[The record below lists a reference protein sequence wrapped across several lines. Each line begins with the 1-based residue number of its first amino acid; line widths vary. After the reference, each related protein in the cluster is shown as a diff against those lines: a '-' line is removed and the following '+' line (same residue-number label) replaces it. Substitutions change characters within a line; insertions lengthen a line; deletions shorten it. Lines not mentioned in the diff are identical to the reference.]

1 MHRRSLG
8 RLAAAL
14 ASCAMIL
21 LVAVPSALGKEG
33 VSVNL
38 LAPLPRDAQPGTK
51 VAAFYTMTAI
61 TDDVESPLHSKTT
74 FIRLYGRDG
83 AVTEAVG
90 VEQKTP
96 GLYKAMIEIPA
107 GGITRGEFGVRG
119 PAKAANGK
127 VVATDVVW
135 AYDGIVVTAAVP
147 APVDPKAFQLPGTK
161 PAVAPANGGAATAE
175 TTPASPAQPA
185 AATLSFDPRLA
196 GAVGLALVAIVAGGI
211 LSRRRRLHPP
221 TAA

>member
-1 MHRRSLG
+1 MHRPSLS
-8 RLAAAL
+8 RLAAVL
-14 ASCAMIL
+14 ASCAILL

-38 LAPLPRDAQPGTK
+38 LAPLPRDPQPGTK

-107 GGITRGEFGVRG
+107 GGIARGEFGVRG

-135 AYDGIVVTAAVP
+135 AYDGIIVTAAVP

-161 PAVAPANGGAATAE
+161 PEVAPANGGATTTGTAPTQSAE
-175 TTPASPAQPA
+175 PTAPTI
-185 AATLSFDPRLA
+185 TLDPRLA
-196 GAVGLALVAIVAGGI
+196 VAVGLALVAIVAGGI
-211 LSRRRRLHPP
+211 LGRRRRLHPP
-221 TAA
+221 TVA